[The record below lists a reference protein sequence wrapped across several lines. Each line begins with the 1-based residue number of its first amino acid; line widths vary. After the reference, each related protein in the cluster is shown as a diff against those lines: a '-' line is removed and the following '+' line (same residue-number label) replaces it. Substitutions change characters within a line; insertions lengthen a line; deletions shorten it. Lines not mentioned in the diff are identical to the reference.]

1 MKPLQLSE
9 DVLPI
14 GELKSH
20 ASRVLRKLNDSQR
33 PVVITQNGRP
43 AAVLI
48 TPDEFDRLRERDRFV
63 AAVREGLAEA
73 EAGLL
78 LEDEEVERA
87 IDEEFGRPQPG

>member
-14 GELKSH
+14 GEFKAHVSQVV
-20 ASRVLRKLNDSQR
+20 RQLRQSQR

-48 TPDEFDRLRERDRFV
+48 TPEEFDALHYRERFM
-63 AAVREGLAEA
+63 AAVREGLADI
-73 EAGLL
+73 EAGRVY
-78 LEDEEVERA
+78 EDEEVKRLLE
-87 IDEEFGRPQPG
+87 EEFGSLDEE